1 MVWEVNQMSI
11 NEVPSD
17 DWKVNQILGPYA
29 RKPDEDEMEAMQ
41 KDLKKKKDLISH
53 DREDVDF
60 KMPF

>member
-1 MVWEVNQMSI
+1 MAVNG
-11 NEVPSD
+11 VPSD

-41 KDLKKKKDLISH
+41 KDLKKKLLVSC

>member
-11 NEVPSD
+11 NGVPSD

-29 RKPDEDEMEAMQ
+29 RKPDEDEMEAMD
-41 KDLKKKKDLISH
+41 KALKKKLLVSC

>member
-1 MVWEVNQMSI
+1 MAVNG
-11 NEVPSD
+11 VPSD

-41 KDLKKKKDLISH
+41 RALKKKKDLISR

>member
-1 MVWEVNQMSI
+1 MAVNG
-11 NEVPSD
+11 VPSD
-17 DWKVNQILGPYA
+17 DWKVFQALGPYA

-41 KDLKKKKDLISH
+41 KDLKKKLLVSC

>member
-1 MVWEVNQMSI
+1 MVWEVNQMAV
-11 NEVPSD
+11 NGVPSD
-17 DWKVNQILGPYA
+17 DWKVFQALGPYA

-41 KDLKKKKDLISH
+41 RTLKKKKAFISR

>member
-1 MVWEVNQMSI
+1 MAVNG
-11 NEVPSD
+11 VPSD
-17 DWKVNQILGPYA
+17 DWKVFQALGPYA

-41 KDLKKKKDLISH
+41 RTLKKKKAFISR

>member
-1 MVWEVNQMSI
+1 MAVNG
-11 NEVPSD
+11 VPSD
-17 DWKVNQILGPYA
+17 DWKVSQALGPYA

-41 KDLKKKKDLISH
+41 KDLKKKKAFISR

>member
-1 MVWEVNQMSI
+1 MSI
-11 NEVPSD
+11 NGVPSD

-41 KDLKKKKDLISH
+41 KDLKKKKAFISR

>member
-1 MVWEVNQMSI
+1 MSI

-41 KDLKKKKDLISH
+41 KDLKKKKAFISP